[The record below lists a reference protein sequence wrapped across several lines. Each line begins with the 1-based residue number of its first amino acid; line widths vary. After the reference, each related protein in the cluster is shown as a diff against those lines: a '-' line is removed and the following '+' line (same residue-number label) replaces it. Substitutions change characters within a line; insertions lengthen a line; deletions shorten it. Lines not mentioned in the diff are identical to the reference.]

1 MRELGYVA
9 VVLALALA
17 SALFLALAGAGALP
31 GCSLSIG
38 SYGIVE
44 R

>member
-17 SALFLALAGAGALP
+17 SALFVALGAGALP
-31 GCSLSIG
+31 SCSVSIG